1 MEEDLNAALDG
12 ILLGDLSEAEGK
24 EEDID
29 SMTAKLGGQGDRLKH
44 QVEGGRREGSSSSEE
59 KGGVEVLSEID
70 FRDPKFTST
79 SNP

>member
-29 SMTAKLGGQGDRLKH
+29 SMTAKLGGQGG
-44 QVEGGRREGSSSSEE
+44 QTEASGRRRET
-59 KGGVEVLSEID
+59 GGVVIIVFVLVGGGGI
-70 FRDPKFTST
+70 ST
-79 SNP
+79 V